1 VAVEPAVSSTPGAA
15 TTLHPATARRIRL
28 VGIDVDG
35 VLTDGGIYLGAVDGT
50 PLEFKR
56 YDIQDGLGIYF
67 LRKAGIR
74 VAIITGRV
82 SESVRLRAAEL
93 GIDDVAQDAYAR
105 KLPAFRRILGRHG
118 IAPEEAA
125 FIGDDYPDMSVL
137 RVVGL
142 PVAVANA
149 VPEIASICRLRLTRS
164 GGRGA
169 VREFAEMLLR
179 ARGDWDALAEAYVA
193 ERSAEGKSPRGDT
206 KSPRRLRQMIPGKG
220 RK

>member
-1 VAVEPAVSSTPGAA
+1 MSSTSGAA
-15 TTLHPATARRIRL
+15 TTLDSATARRIRL

-118 IAPEEAA
+118 IASEEAA

-149 VPEIASICRLRLTRS
+149 VPEIAKLCRLRLTRS

-169 VREFAEMLLR
+169 VREFAEVLLR

-193 ERSAEGKSPRGDT
+193 ERSADGTSPRGDT
-206 KSPRRLRQMIPGKG
+206 KSPRRLRQNTPGKG

>member
-1 VAVEPAVSSTPGAA
+1 MSAHASLSLDADA
-15 TTLHPATARRIRL
+15 ARRIRL

-35 VLTDGGIYLGAVDGT
+35 VMTDGGIYLGAVDGT

-74 VAIITGRV
+74 VAIVTGRV

-93 GIDDVAQDAYAR
+93 QIEDVAQDAFAM
-105 KLPAFRRILGRHG
+105 KLPAFRRILDRHD
-118 IAPEEAA
+118 IALDEAA
-125 FIGDDYPDMSVL
+125 FIGDDFPDLAVL

-142 PVAVANA
+142 PVAVGNA
-149 VPEIASICRLRLTRS
+149 VPEIARECQLRLTRE

-169 VREFAEMLLR
+169 VREFAELLLR
-179 ARGDWDALAEAYVA
+179 ARGQWEAVWMAYVA
-193 ERSAEGKSPRGDT
+193 ERSVDSPPVARDAKSRRRPQAAVKSRG
-206 KSPRRLRQMIPGKG
+206 RQ
-220 RK
+220 

>member
-1 VAVEPAVSSTPGAA
+1 VSTTSGVTPALDS
-15 TTLHPATARRIRL
+15 ATARRIRL
-28 VGIDVDG
+28 IGIDVDG

-82 SESVRLRAAEL
+82 SDSVRLRAAEL

-105 KLPAFRRILGRHG
+105 KLPAFRRIMERHD
-118 IAPEEAA
+118 ISAEEAA

-137 RVVGL
+137 RIVGL

-149 VPEIASICRLRLTRS
+149 VPEIAGVCHLRLTRS

-169 VREFAEMLLR
+169 VREFAEVLLR
-179 ARGDWDALAEAYVA
+179 ARGEWDALAEAYVA
-193 ERSAEGKSPRGDT
+193 ERSSEGKSPRGDT
-206 KSPRRLRQMIPGKG
+206 KSPRKLRQMTSGKG